1 MIVKGPILI
10 PGIPDLAGEVLDEQK
25 IRQVALIIARNGI
38 LIDVQHTLRNVGRLL
53 EHYILEKPTEW
64 QGNIL
69 PKGTLMIS
77 IDVIDP
83 EIQQA
88 ISDGK
93 YTGFSIS
100 AAPTRS
106 VDEMDRGLMQNG

>member
-10 PGIPDLAGEVLDEQK
+10 PGIPDRAGEVLDEET
-25 IRQVALIIARNGI
+25 IRKAALIIARNGV
-38 LIDVQHTLRNVGRLL
+38 LADVQHTLRNVGK
-53 EHYILEKPTEW
+53 ILELYVLDNTMQW

-69 PKGTLMIS
+69 PKGTLMGS
-77 IDVIDP
+77 IDVLDQ

-88 ISDGK
+88 IHDGK
-93 YTGFSIS
+93 YTGFSIA

-106 VDEMDRGLMQNG
+106 VDEMDRGLIQ